1 VYVDGEL
8 VKAPTAD
15 EHSTICLMV
24 FNGKYTGGGMI
35 LDPYACI
42 NDGMVDV
49 TWASDPRVN
58 TLMGV
63 NGVMTKAKHGAI
75 QVYDHQSLYY
85 RGKQIIVKFKGKVL
99 RKPPK
104 SHYGQQMFGADGE
117 DLFYNNFV
125 KWDAMKNNMEVM
137 FDTETYFRE
146 Y

>member
-1 VYVDGEL
+1 MYVDGEL

-63 NGVMTKAKHGAI
+63 NGVMTKAKNGAT
-75 QVYDHQSLYY
+75 QVYDHQA
-85 RGKQIIVKFKGKVL
+85 RL
-99 RKPPK
+99 R
-104 SHYGQQMFGADGE
+104 SYEILAD
-117 DLFYNNFV
+117 V
-125 KWDAMKNNMEVM
+125 H
-137 FDTETYFRE
+137 RE
-146 Y
+146 LHARAAA